1 MISFN
6 SWPKTMPDLDLI
18 LRNGN
23 LVTTTGVT
31 KTDIGIAEGKIVAL
45 RPSISASTREEINAT
60 DLHIFPGVIDAHVHF
75 NEPGRTDWEGIETGS
90 RALAAGGGT
99 MFFDMPLNAHPP
111 TCDPE
116 SFDLKF
122 TAAKKNSLTD
132 FALWGGL
139 VPQNLDQLE
148 RLAERGVIGFK
159 AFMSNS
165 GIEDF
170 SRADHSTLH
179 RGMKR
184 VAQTGLLVAVHAES
198 ESLTQKLSQERI
210 SQHKTSIR
218 DYLDSRPIEA
228 ELEAIRAAI
237 DMAGDTRCP
246 LHIVHVSSAEG
257 VGLVTEAKKR
267 GADVTCET
275 CPHYLVLTNW
285 DVEKLGA
292 VAKCAPPLRSG
303 DEQEMLWQRVLDGE
317 VTTIGSDHSPSPPD
331 MKRDSNFF
339 KVWGGISG
347 VQHTLQLLLTRWSA
361 GLRPGE
367 FEEIVSDT
375 DAPDRRSA
383 LQTIARLTSLNV
395 AERFR
400 LPKTKGQ
407 VGIGAEANF
416 SLVDLNQSI
425 TVAKEDLLY
434 RHQQSPYVGRKLCGK
449 VLRTILRGRTIFQDG
464 KVVAKPSGNLVKPV
478 L

>member
-1 MISFN
+1 
-6 SWPKTMPDLDLI
+6 MPDLELI
-18 LRNGN
+18 IRNGN
-23 LVTTTGVT
+23 LVTSTGVT

-45 RPSISASTREEINAT
+45 LPSITASTREEINAT
-60 DLHIFPGVIDAHVHF
+60 GLHIFPGVIDAHVHF

-111 TCDPE
+111 TCDAG
-116 SFDLKF
+116 SFDLKLA
-122 TAAKKNSLTD
+122 AAKKNSLTD

-170 SRADHSTLH
+170 SRADNSTLH
-179 RGMKR
+179 KGMKR

-198 ESLTQKLSQERI
+198 ESLTQKLSQECIARN
-210 SQHKTSIR
+210 KTSVR
-218 DYLDSRPIEA
+218 DYLTSRPIEA
-228 ELEAIRAAI
+228 ELEAIHAAI

-246 LHIVHVSSAEG
+246 LHVVHVSSAEG
-257 VGLVTEAKKR
+257 VALITEAKKR

-275 CPHYLVLTNW
+275 CPHYLVLTDR
-285 DVEKLGA
+285 DVEKLGT
-292 VAKCAPPLRSG
+292 VAKCAPPLRPG
-303 DEQEMLWQRVLDGE
+303 DEQEMLWQRVLDGG

-331 MKRDSNFF
+331 MKRDVNFF

-367 FEEIVSDT
+367 LEEIVSNPN
-375 DAPDRRSA
+375 APDRRSA
-383 LQTIARLTSLNV
+383 LQTIARLTSFNV
-395 AERFR
+395 ARRFR

-407 VGIGAEANF
+407 VGVGADADF
-416 SLVDLNQSI
+416 SLVDLTQSI

-434 RHQQSPYVGRKLCGK
+434 RHPQSPYVGRTLRGK
-449 VLRTILRGRTIFQDG
+449 VLRTFLRGRAIFLDG
-464 KVVAKPSGNLVKPV
+464 KIVAKPLGNLVKPV